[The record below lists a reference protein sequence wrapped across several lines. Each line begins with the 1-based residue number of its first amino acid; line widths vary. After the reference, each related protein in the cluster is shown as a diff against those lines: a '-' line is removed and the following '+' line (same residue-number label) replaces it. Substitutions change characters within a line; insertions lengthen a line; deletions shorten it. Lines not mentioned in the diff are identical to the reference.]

1 MRLAFS
7 RTNNVH
13 HAKIEKEVTKLKNKI
28 EQQGKATEQQ
38 MNALKKLDQ
47 QAKELGTLVYTK
59 IGDEYIAIGTE
70 SAPGVNTLVNALE
83 KHFNNI
89 SKRKGKGRIVKGEI
103 IPVKFKEKQIK
114 VKGKY
119 GDVLEPRPFEKGG
132 AVRMAKGGDGL
143 GKMQNALIRSG
154 YDKSYIFRLNP
165 TQVIDLYRS

>member
-1 MRLAFS
+1 M
-7 RTNNVH
+7 
-13 HAKIEKEVTKLKNKI
+13 
-28 EQQGKATEQQ
+28 
-38 MNALKKLDQ
+38 
-47 QAKELGTLVYTK
+47 
-59 IGDEYIAIGTE
+59 
-70 SAPGVNTLVNALE
+70 E

-165 TQVIDLYRS
+165 TQVIDLYDRVYGTGEGKDYSAPTPMAKGGLDSVLENMNQQNFTPDPADRDWETII